1 MAKITM
7 ANGAVVEEVAETL
20 EAVEEG
26 LGIEEEEVE
35 EATLCPLMPT
45 ALVVIQQLLADMGP

>member
-7 ANGAVVEEVAETL
+7 ANGVVVEEVAEIL
-20 EAVEEG
+20 EAVEGG
-26 LGIEEEEVE
+26 LGIEEEAE
-35 EATLCPLMPT
+35 EAILCPLMPT

>member
-7 ANGAVVEEVAETL
+7 ANGVAVEEVAEIL
-20 EAVEEG
+20 EAVEGG
-26 LGIEEEEVE
+26 LGIEEEAE
-35 EATLCPLMPT
+35 EAILCPLMPT

>member
-7 ANGAVVEEVAETL
+7 ANGAVAEEVAETL

-26 LGIEEEEVE
+26 LEIEEEVE
-35 EATLCPLMPT
+35 EAILCPLMPI
-45 ALVVIQQLLADMGP
+45 ALVVILQLPADMGP